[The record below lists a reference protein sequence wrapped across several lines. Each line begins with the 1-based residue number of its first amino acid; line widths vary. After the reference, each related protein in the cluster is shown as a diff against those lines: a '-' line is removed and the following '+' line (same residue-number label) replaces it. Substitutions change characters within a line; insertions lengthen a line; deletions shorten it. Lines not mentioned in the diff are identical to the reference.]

1 MYEKNN
7 TASFTV
13 ILYAVCYAQKPRA
26 RDIGIPF
33 DGTPGKF
40 NAITDVKGVEVGY
53 STIISGNGKKHKGQ
67 RPGTYRCYRYFTKR
81 KKQ

>member
-1 MYEKNN
+1 MKKLLLFVLSLLIQ
-7 TASFTV
+7 TF
-13 ILYAVCYAQKPRA
+13 IHAQKPRA

-53 STIISGNGKKHKGQ
+53 STIISGTGKKYKRQG
-67 RPGTYRCYRYFTKR
+67 PGAYRCYCYFTKR